1 MNECANVLAQ
11 SQGSMPAREHE
22 LEPASDYMPRHRDV
36 GELLGAKLLS
46 RIYPSPWIDGG
57 YDVTD
62 HGSVH
67 PALGTKETIGALIE
81 EAHERDL
88 NVMLDPV

>member
-1 MNECANVLAQ
+1 MNEVADVLAQ
-11 SQGSMPAREHE
+11 LQGSMPAREHE

-67 PALGTKETIGALIE
+67 PALGTEEKTATLIE
-81 EAHERDL
+81 KAHERDL
-88 NVMLDPV
+88 NVMLDQV